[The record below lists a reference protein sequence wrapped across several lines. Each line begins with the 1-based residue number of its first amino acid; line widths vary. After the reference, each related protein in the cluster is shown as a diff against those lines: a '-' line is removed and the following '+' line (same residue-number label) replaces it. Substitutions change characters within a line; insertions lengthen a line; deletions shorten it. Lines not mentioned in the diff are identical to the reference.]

1 MSFISLSP
9 SLLHTHTHTGVERGR
24 NALKEFQATHTLLL
38 FSFGLYQAASW
49 KTAFHTHT
57 HMQVQ
62 RAKERERET
71 KPKHSHVQSV
81 EWGTAEGVACNLNLP
96 QAVLYLAGKLGNE
109 NCKSAACKSADVAEE
124 SPGSAEE
131 S

>member
-1 MSFISLSP
+1 MEDCIP
-9 SLLHTHTHTGVERGR
+9 HTHT
-24 NALKEFQATHTLLL
+24 L
-38 FSFGLYQAASW
+38 
-49 KTAFHTHT
+49 T

-109 NCKSAACKSADVAEE
+109 NCKSAACKSADVTEE

>member
-1 MSFISLSP
+1 MEDCIP
-9 SLLHTHTHTGVERGR
+9 HTHT
-24 NALKEFQATHTLLL
+24 L
-38 FSFGLYQAASW
+38 
-49 KTAFHTHT
+49 THT
-57 HMQVQ
+57 HASTACK
-62 RAKERERET
+62 RERERET

-109 NCKSAACKSADVAEE
+109 NCKSAACKSADVTEE